1 MHRGY
6 IIEDIKNIDSEI
18 LETDHLD
25 CEETLSQLNSLSTA
39 TLNRIH
45 SELTN
50 IAQML
55 QTDVAVVE
63 NINAKW
69 EFEDETVCPTL
80 NVDVFY
86 RAARFRCDVVLKK
99 YL

>member
-1 MHRGY
+1 MNRGY

-18 LETDHLD
+18 LETDLLD
-25 CEETLSQLNSLSTA
+25 CEETLLQLNSLSTA

-45 SELTN
+45 SELTQL
-50 IAQML
+50 AQML

-69 EFEDETVCPTL
+69 EFDDETVCPTL
-80 NVDVFY
+80 TIDGFY
-86 RAARFRCDVVLKK
+86 RAARFRCGEVLQKF
-99 YL
+99 L